1 MRHWLGLDLP
11 WSCSCTCPG
20 QEDVGDDRADA
31 VRFVDDLEELTNAD
45 VLLEKAEANALP
57 SGSHLTILATGPR
70 SLTQLLWGVPD
81 AAPGSRRQ
89 GRCVSHWEPYD
100 GSMSILEIQAST
112 GLPAQDEAR
121 ELLSDLYLLA
131 PRGINV
137 LLYVLPFGTVSEEL
151 MHRLV
156 FLLQY
161 LLGNEILLNLYVV
174 VTEAPSSLQSSDD
187 AVEWVQS
194 FADQDSGFRHL
205 FTLAGK
211 NPSRFIILGKAI
223 QEDERRAT
231 VWSACGRH
239 PVKTMPAFIVKNMQ
253 QVLSAIKVERD
264 RLDEK
269 EYKVA
274 CLRAEVERRS
284 QSQHVKDLPR
294 LGRPHLKAAMLATF
308 ALVPDDDLNT
318 KVEPQQLETRH
329 LCREVRKAERE
340 VEALQQVIEK
350 KLQEVRKASF
360 FQEQVA
366 DHVESARRRYQMD
379 LEVGSTS
386 RDGSHFVNSL
396 GSKYFNAFGR
406 KEIQQERPGSFQG
419 FATLSASLA
428 MANSEDRPP
437 SLIFDWD
444 DTLCPTS
451 WLRKLP
457 GDAKVANNM
466 KLELHAGRIE
476 QVLRAAR
483 SFGYVDIVTLANRQ
497 WLDQTIHLLKSSS
510 STAVDLWALF
520 GELGIR
526 VHYAHNPHLPM
537 RMSLS
542 KPLDN
547 DGILAKKVA
556 MSAVLD
562 RYYGDSVKARVH
574 AMSFGDQ
581 DTEATALQEVMKE
594 AWSKSWQRPISKVV
608 RLPVEPDLQELG
620 QSLQK
625 ILAHLPAL
633 VRVDADLDL
642 DLRTLDRHRW

>member
-1 MRHWLGLDLP
+1 MAVIFGGLKLGFCCL
-11 WSCSCTCPG
+11 
-20 QEDVGDDRADA
+20 RAITEKSIA
-31 VRFVDDLEELTNAD
+31 G
-45 VLLEKAEANALP
+45 VL
-57 SGSHLTILATGPR
+57 
-70 SLTQLLWGVPD
+70 
-81 AAPGSRRQ
+81 
-89 GRCVSHWEPYD
+89 
-100 GSMSILEIQAST
+100 
-112 GLPAQDEAR
+112 
-121 ELLSDLYLLA
+121 
-131 PRGINV
+131 
-137 LLYVLPFGTVSEEL
+137 
-151 MHRLV
+151 
-156 FLLQY
+156 
-161 LLGNEILLNLYVV
+161 

>member
-1 MRHWLGLDLP
+1 
-11 WSCSCTCPG
+11 
-20 QEDVGDDRADA
+20 
-31 VRFVDDLEELTNAD
+31 
-45 VLLEKAEANALP
+45 
-57 SGSHLTILATGPR
+57 
-70 SLTQLLWGVPD
+70 
-81 AAPGSRRQ
+81 
-89 GRCVSHWEPYD
+89 
-100 GSMSILEIQAST
+100 
-112 GLPAQDEAR
+112 
-121 ELLSDLYLLA
+121 
-131 PRGINV
+131 
-137 LLYVLPFGTVSEEL
+137 
-151 MHRLV
+151 
-156 FLLQY
+156 
-161 LLGNEILLNLYVV
+161 
-174 VTEAPSSLQSSDD
+174 
-187 AVEWVQS
+187 
-194 FADQDSGFRHL
+194 
-205 FTLAGK
+205 
-211 NPSRFIILGKAI
+211 
-223 QEDERRAT
+223 
-231 VWSACGRH
+231 
-239 PVKTMPAFIVKNMQ
+239 
-253 QVLSAIKVERD
+253 
-264 RLDEK
+264 
-269 EYKVA
+269 
-274 CLRAEVERRS
+274 
-284 QSQHVKDLPR
+284 
-294 LGRPHLKAAMLATF
+294 MLATF

-419 FATLSASLA
+419 FATLCKPRQYEL
-428 MANSEDRPP
+428 DRPP

-581 DTEATALQEVMKE
+581 DTEATALQEVMKDT
-594 AWSKSWQRPISKVV
+594 VV
-608 RLPVEPDLQELG
+608 RLPVEPDLQ
-620 QSLQK
+620 
-625 ILAHLPAL
+625 
-633 VRVDADLDL
+633 
-642 DLRTLDRHRW
+642 DRML